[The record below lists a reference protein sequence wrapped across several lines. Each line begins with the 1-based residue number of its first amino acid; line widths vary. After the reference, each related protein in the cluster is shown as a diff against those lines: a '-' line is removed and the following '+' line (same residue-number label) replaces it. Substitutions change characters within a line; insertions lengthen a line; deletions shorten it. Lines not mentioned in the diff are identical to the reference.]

1 MKSYKIVKR
10 NQRNQKKKRPPRTNA
25 IIIKVTNMV
34 DILKIFLLFIYV
46 AVPDLSCG
54 MRDLVS

>member
-1 MKSYKIVKR
+1 MKSYKIF
-10 NQRNQKKKRPPRTNA
+10 QRNQKKKRPPGTNA
-25 IIIKVTNMV
+25 INIKVTNMV
-34 DILKIFLLFIYV
+34 DIFKIFLLFIYV